1 MSDDDTKVPLPDLE
15 NGGDVQV
22 VPDGGTLVPSD
33 SESVNRAPPTS
44 KRRGC
49 AFSA

>member
-22 VPDGGTLVPSD
+22 VAGRRHA
-33 SESVNRAPPTS
+33 RAF
-44 KRRGC
+44 RQ
-49 AFSA
+49 